1 MNNSKKIILKNDQN
15 NHLNDQIEGFGEFS
29 VMSASKKEYQAY
41 NIEANMSDDV
51 TWNYVRGYN

>member
-1 MNNSKKIILKNDQN
+1 MNNSKKVVLRNDQN
-15 NHLNDQIEGFGEFS
+15 NHLDDQIEGFGEFTIAS
-29 VMSASKKEYQAY
+29 VIKKEYEAY

>member
-1 MNNSKKIILKNDQN
+1 MSNSKKVVLRNDQN
-15 NHLNDQIEGFGEFS
+15 NHLNDQIEGFGEFTLANS
-29 VMSASKKEYQAY
+29 HKKDYEAY